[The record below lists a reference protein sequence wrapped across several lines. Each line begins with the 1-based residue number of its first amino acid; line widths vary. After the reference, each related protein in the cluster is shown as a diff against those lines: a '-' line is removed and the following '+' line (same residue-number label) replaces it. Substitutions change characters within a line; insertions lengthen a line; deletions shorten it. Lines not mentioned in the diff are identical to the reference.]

1 MNTFIFAAVLTLLFG
16 GLLIP
21 VIANLFRLK
30 RDWLLN
36 LYLID
41 FLLAGLLIV
50 YGLGHG
56 GVLYP
61 NLFTTDLVSVLIA
74 LFVWFTGGVVLITI
88 HNTLKDVDN
97 LPEILGVFSISLAGA
112 LLTIFANNFLS
123 LMVAMELMTIPS
135 YYLIMARLN
144 SITAEAATKYFFN
157 GALATGFFLLGI
169 LVIYGITGDLS
180 FAAINK
186 AFHNPETTFEMLFFA
201 FGLVAI
207 LSAVG
212 FKMSFAPYHFY
223 APDVYTGAPASVAAY
238 LAGITKSAV
247 AIPIIRLFFDALSFQ
262 KEDWAIVFAILA
274 VITMTYG
281 NLLALAQK
289 SVARILAYS
298 SIAHAGYILVGFAAA
313 ASGLAVTG
321 IVYQAA
327 AYVLMKAG
335 AFLIVTLLIFY
346 YKIYTRE
353 ELRGF
358 AKVNPFMAFVF
369 TVLLLSLA
377 GIPPTAGFIAKV
389 YLFQAAV
396 DAGMAWLAFIGL
408 LNSAFAVAYY
418 LWIIKEMYL
427 EEPQGVKKAKDSSF
441 LVPTVA
447 IAILA
452 ALSVLF
458 GIWVTPIVKASALFA
473 ASLPF

>member
-1 MNTFIFAAVLTLLFG
+1 MNCIVFTGILVLLFG

-36 LYLID
+36 LFMLD
-41 FLLAGLLIV
+41 FLVAGLLFV
-50 YGLGHG
+50 YGFGNGHE
-56 GVLYP
+56 LYP
-61 NLFTTDLVSVLIA
+61 NLFTTDSVSLLLT

-88 HNTLKDVDN
+88 YNTLKEVDN
-97 LPEILGVFSISLAGA
+97 LAEILGVFAISLAGA
-112 LLTIFANNFLS
+112 ILTIYASNFVS
-123 LMVAMELMTIPS
+123 LLVAMELMTIPS

-144 SITAEAATKYFFN
+144 TITVEAATKYFFN
-157 GALATGFFLLGI
+157 GALATGFFLVGI
-169 LVIYGITGDLS
+169 LVIYAITGDLN
-180 FAAINK
+180 FASINK
-186 AFHNPETTFEMLFFA
+186 AFTNPETTFELLFFA
-201 FGLVAI
+201 LGFIAI
-207 LSAVG
+207 LSAIG

-247 AIPIIRLFFDALSFQ
+247 AVPVIRIFFDALQFQ
-262 KEDWAIVFAILA
+262 KEDWAILLALLA
-274 VITMTYG
+274 VLTMTIG

-289 SVARILAYS
+289 SLARILAYS

-335 AFLIVTLLIFY
+335 AFLIITLLIY
-346 YKIYTRE
+346 YYGIHTRE
-353 ELRGF
+353 DIRGF
-358 AKVNPFMAFVF
+358 GKVNPFMAFVF

-427 EEPQGVKKAKDSSF
+427 EEPSITKAKNTDF
-441 LVPTVA
+441 IVPT
-447 IAILA
+447 IAIGILA
-452 ALSVLF
+452 GLTILF
-458 GIWVTPIVKASALFA
+458 GVWVTPIVKASVLFTH
-473 ASLPF
+473 SFGF